1 MNFQNYVLFFTV
13 IASFGVL
20 YNRWE
25 HKYLEKDLIIKNQ
38 NIKKYLLNRQVISD
52 HDLFSKP
59 FIWIHVDN
67 ELNSRSWESF
77 NSRSSREL
85 NKPYMVYTIK
95 SIIKKCDKTFNICL
109 VDDNSFE
116 KLIDGWSIDFTK
128 IDITMRNKVRTL
140 AMCKLLHMY
149 GGINVP
155 PSFLCNKNLKDLY
168 YKNVNSH
175 GIFSCEKLDITSYNT
190 QTRFLPDYNF
200 IGCKRGNSHML
211 EFVKFLEI
219 SISNDYTSES
229 NFVDSYNKYLSNMV
243 NDGNLSL
250 INGKMIGIKD
260 TDDNIVSIDRLF
272 DTTYIDFVDGY
283 YGIYI
288 PDEMISKRTNY
299 NWFLKINLNDLLN
312 SDMILSKNLLIS
324 NDSS

>member
-128 IDITMRNKVRTL
+128 MDITMRNKVRTL

-168 YKNVNSH
+168 YKNVNT
-175 GIFSCEKLDITSYNT
+175 FLD
-190 QTRFLPDYNF
+190 QF
-200 IGCKRGNSHML
+200 
-211 EFVKFLEI
+211 
-219 SISNDYTSES
+219 
-229 NFVDSYNKYLSNMV
+229 
-243 NDGNLSL
+243 
-250 INGKMIGIKD
+250 
-260 TDDNIVSIDRLF
+260 
-272 DTTYIDFVDGY
+272 
-283 YGIYI
+283 
-288 PDEMISKRTNY
+288 
-299 NWFLKINLNDLLN
+299 
-312 SDMILSKNLLIS
+312 
-324 NDSS
+324 

>member
-20 YNRWE
+20 YNRE

-95 SIIKKCDKTFNICL
+95 SIIKKCDKIFNICL

-128 IDITMRNKVRTL
+128 MDITMRNKVRTL

-200 IGCKRGNSHML
+200 MGCKRGNSHML

-229 NFVDSYNKYLSNMV
+229 NFVDGYNKYLSNMV

-299 NWFLKINLNDLLN
+299 NWFLKINLKDLLN